1 MLGFHPF
8 STQAFSSAIPF
19 LDVQTTT
26 NLIRLLTQQ
35 RNEAMDLNAKLQ
47 VELAMAKAE
56 LAEATKKDEETK
68 EDK

>member
-1 MLGFHPF
+1 MDEKT
-8 STQAFSSAIPF
+8 TQY
-19 LDVQTTT
+19 VN
-26 NLIRLLTQQ
+26 NLMRLLTQQ

>member
-1 MLGFHPF
+1 MDEKT
-8 STQAFSSAIPF
+8 TQY
-19 LDVQTTT
+19 VN

-56 LAEATKKDEETK
+56 LAEATKKDDERK
-68 EDK
+68 EDI

>member
-1 MLGFHPF
+1 MDEKT
-8 STQAFSSAIPF
+8 TQY
-19 LDVQTTT
+19 VN

-35 RNEAMDLNAKLQ
+35 RNEAMDLNTKLQ

-56 LAEATKKDEETK
+56 LAEAIKKDEETK

>member
-1 MLGFHPF
+1 MDEKT
-8 STQAFSSAIPF
+8 TQY
-19 LDVQTTT
+19 VN

-47 VELAMAKAE
+47 GELAMAKAE
-56 LAEATKKDEETK
+56 LAEATKKAEETK

>member
-1 MLGFHPF
+1 MDEKT
-8 STQAFSSAIPF
+8 TQY
-19 LDVQTTT
+19 VN

-56 LAEATKKDEETK
+56 LAEATKKDEEPK
-68 EDK
+68 EEEEKDK